1 MRKRLPSLESLRVL
15 ETCVRHGNFT
25 RAAREIGLT
34 PAAVSLRMRNLEA
47 ELGSKLF
54 TRSGPR
60 LVATDAALR
69 LANRVA
75 DALRDLRD
83 AVENCRDRTESLRV
97 TSVPSFASRWLAPRL
112 ASYHALHG
120 DAPIKVDASKA
131 LRTEDDFDIAIRTGS
146 GQWSDFDITPLM
158 PVESTPMLSPELAAR
173 VPLSSPADLGELP
186 LLPHDDWPRWFR
198 EAGVAQPT
206 LHYCAD
212 EYPTHEL
219 DALAAAN
226 GTGVALLSPTLYR
239 TLIVEG
245 KLVQPFAHVLRGP
258 VWHYILVKRGDVRS
272 EVQTFRSWLQ
282 SEITEAAHVQ
292 GMTVRAGPAPIR

>member
-15 ETCVRHGNFT
+15 EACVRHRNFT

-34 PAAVSLRMRNLEA
+34 SAAVSLRIRNLEA

-60 LVATDAALR
+60 LVATAAALQ
-69 LANRVA
+69 LSSHVA
-75 DALRDLRD
+75 EALRVLRN
-83 AVENCRDRTESLRV
+83 AVESCRARSESLRV

-112 ASYHALHG
+112 AGYHALHG

-131 LRTEDDFDIAIRTGS
+131 LRPGDDFDIAIRTGS
-146 GQWSDFDITPLM
+146 GEWSEFDITPLM
-158 PVESTPMLSPELAAR
+158 PLESTPMLSPQLAAR
-173 VPLSSPADLGELP
+173 VRLFSAADLAKLP
-186 LLPHDDWPRWFR
+186 LLSHDDWPRWFR
-198 EAGVAQPT
+198 EAGAGQPS

-239 TLIVEG
+239 SLILEG
-245 KLVQPFAHVLRGP
+245 KLIQPFTYVLRGP
-258 VWHYILVKRGDVRS
+258 VWHYVLVRRGDVRP
-272 EVQTFRSWLQ
+272 EVHAFRSWLQ
-282 SEITEAAHVQ
+282 SEVETELALA
-292 GMTVRAGPAPIR
+292 